1 MIGMHHPENATIDL
15 TDVRLFVAVARYA
28 SFVAA
33 SRKTGVPTS
42 TVSRAVVRL
51 EEALGTRLLHRTS
64 RQVVPTQEGAWLLE
78 RSGPLLEEL
87 SATLADVKARDDEP
101 SGRLRVTAPVA
112 TGSERVAQAL
122 IAYAARHPRLS
133 LELQLSNRVLNLREE
148 GLDLAFRAGPVT
160 EGDLVA
166 KKLWSVPF
174 GLAASPRF
182 VKQRLR
188 GRRKVSAAKL
198 AELPAV
204 LTQSGSVWI
213 FGGPGAA
220 QSRLKPNP
228 HFIVNDPRVAIAAAK
243 SGLGVVRAAREL
255 LAREGDAL
263 VLLECE
269 LGELQS
275 REMFAV
281 YPSRRLLPQRVK
293 GAIEWVTK
301 HGPGSAL

>member
-1 MIGMHHPENATIDL
+1 MIGMHHPNNATIDL
-15 TDVRLFVAVARYA
+15 TDVHLFVAVARHA

-64 RQVVPTQEGAWLLE
+64 RSVVPTQEGAWLLE
-78 RSGPLLEEL
+78 RAAPLMEEL
-87 SATLADVKARDDEP
+87 RSMLADVEARDDEP

-112 TGSERVAQAL
+112 TGAERVAQAL
-122 IAYAARHPRLS
+122 IEYAARHPRLS
-133 LELQLSNRVLNLREE
+133 LDLQLSNRVLNLREE

-160 EGDLVA
+160 DGDLVA
-166 KKLWSVPF
+166 QKLWSVPF
-174 GLAASPRF
+174 GLAAAPSF
-182 VKQRLR
+182 VKKMLR
-188 GRRKVSAAKL
+188 GRRTLSAAKL

-204 LTQSGSVWI
+204 VTQSGSVWT
-213 FGGPGAA
+213 FRGSHAELLT
-220 QSRLKPNP
+220 LKPNE
-228 HFIVNDPRVAIAAAK
+228 HFVVNDPRVAVAAAK
-243 SGLGVVRAAREL
+243 SGLGVVRAARDL
-255 LAREGDAL
+255 LAREGDRL

-293 GAIEWVTK
+293 GAIEWVRK
-301 HGPGSAL
+301 HGPG